1 MTVAEIVGAFP
12 RLSVLV
18 VGDICLDHWCTYDPA
33 EAEPSRETG
42 IPRLAVTS
50 SISTPGAAGT
60 VANNL
65 VTLGAREVA
74 VMGVVGDDGH
84 GYELMRELSHRQ
96 IGTGLICRTPLIR
109 TFTYT
114 KIINGRNG
122 EEDRPRIDFINTSPL
137 PPSIEQELVGRVN
150 NHAKHFDVVIISDQA
165 ETNTGGVVT
174 PLLRE
179 ALSQVARTQPG
190 RVFWADSRR
199 RLEHFR
205 HITLKPNEDEVR
217 GAFERAA
224 LSSFSE
230 LRAHTRAPAL
240 IVTSGG
246 TGAKVTTA
254 DGEWHVPTRPV
265 AQPVDICGAGDSF
278 NAGGALTL
286 AITGD
291 PLQAA
296 YVGNLVASITIMQKG
311 TGSATPQ
318 QVIAAAQEVPGPVC

>member
-1 MTVAEIVGAFP
+1 MNVAEIVGAFP

-50 SISTPGAAGT
+50 SLSTPGAAGT
-60 VANNL
+60 VASNL
-65 VTLGAREVA
+65 VALGACEVA

-84 GYELMRELSHRQ
+84 GYELMRELAHRR
-96 IGTGLICRTPLIR
+96 IGTDLVSRSPLVS

-114 KIINGRNG
+114 KLLNSQTG
-122 EEDRPRIDFINTSPL
+122 EEDHPRVDFINTAPL
-137 PPSIEQELVGRVN
+137 PESIEVELAGRVID
-150 NHAKHFDVVIISDQA
+150 HAAHFDVVIISDQA
-165 ETNTGGVVT
+165 ETSAGGVIT
-174 PLLRE
+174 PLIRD
-179 ALSQVARTQPG
+179 ALCEVARTQPS

-217 GAFERAA
+217 AAFQRTGLDTLEQ
-224 LSSFSE
+224 
-230 LRAHTRAPAL
+230 LRSLTRAPAM

-246 TGAKVTTA
+246 SGAKVTTA
-254 DGEWHVPTRPV
+254 AGEWAVPTRTV
-265 AQPVDICGAGDSF
+265 AEPVDICGAGDSF
-278 NAGGALTL
+278 NAGGALTM
-286 AITGD
+286 AITRD

-296 YVGNLVASITIMQKG
+296 FVGNLVASITIMQKG
-311 TGSATPQ
+311 TGTATPE
-318 QVIAAAQEVPGPVC
+318 QVIAAAQEVPPPAC

>member
-18 VGDICLDHWCTYDPA
+18 VGDICLDHWCTYDPN

-42 IPRLAVTS
+42 IPRIAVTS
-50 SISTPGAAGT
+50 TIATPGAAGT

-84 GYELMRELSHRQ
+84 GYELMQKLGQRH
-96 IGTGLICRTPLIR
+96 IGTDLVCRTPLIS

-114 KIINGRNG
+114 KLLNSQTG
-122 EEDRPRIDFINTSPL
+122 EEDRPRVDFINTAPL
-137 PPSIEQELVGRVN
+137 PDSIEQDLADRVMA
-150 NHAKHFDVVIISDQA
+150 HAQHFDVVIISDQA
-165 ETNTGGVVT
+165 ETSAGGVVT
-174 PLLRE
+174 PRIRE
-179 ALSQVARTQPG
+179 ALSEVARANPG

-205 HITLKPNEDEVR
+205 HITLKPNEDEVLA
-217 GAFERAA
+217 AFRRASLA
-224 LSSFSE
+224 SFAE
-230 LRAHTRAPAL
+230 LRAHTHAPAL

-254 DGEWHVPTRPV
+254 AGEWHVPTRTV
-265 AQPVDICGAGDSF
+265 THPVDICGAGDSF